1 MPLKKRGK
9 WGYGLLPEGLTLC
22 AVGWLSNSVPTQG
35 EVPADCISRLWQ
47 AFKKKRY
54 CFDGTAGWHDCE
66 LCQGQDDWYP
76 NGQVGPIVQWRGR
89 KMRVRGYGHFLI
101 QSSELIYIAPVLILH
116 YILDHSYRPPDAFV
130 ETVMQG
136 EFLKPSD
143 LVWVEG
149 IDV

>member
-1 MPLKKRGK
+1 
-9 WGYGLLPEGLTLC
+9 
-22 AVGWLSNSVPTQG
+22 
-35 EVPADCISRLWQ
+35 
-47 AFKKKRY
+47 
-54 CFDGTAGWHDCE
+54 
-66 LCQGQDDWYP
+66 
-76 NGQVGPIVQWRGR
+76 
-89 KMRVRGYGHFLI
+89 
-101 QSSELIYIAPVLILH
+101 VLILH